1 MEEKI
6 KKVLSKHGLT
16 VDLLTKEEIEQLKEE
31 IKIKEQRG
39 KILDGLF
46 SDPSIIYR
54 RAAKS

>member
-31 IKIKEQRG
+31 IKIKEQG
-39 KILDGLF
+39 GEILDGLF
-46 SDPSIIYR
+46 SNPFIIYR

>member
-31 IKIKEQRG
+31 IKIKEQG
-39 KILDGLF
+39 GEILDGLF
-46 SDPSIIYR
+46 SNPFIIYR
-54 RAAKS
+54 RATKS